1 MDYNETFNLVVN
13 NDALRILMA
22 VAAERKYKITSFDVK
37 TAFLY
42 KEITEEIFVYP
53 TEGFKYKNK
62 ICKLKKP
69 IYRLKQAPV
78 K

>member
-1 MDYNETFNLVVN
+1 MDYNETFSLVVN

-42 KEITEEIFVYP
+42 GEVTRKIFVYP
-53 TEGFKYKNK
+53 PEGRNIKIKYEKANIWTKTSTSK
-62 ICKLKKP
+62 I
-69 IYRLKQAPV
+69 
-78 K
+78 